1 MEIILIIIGLGI
13 LGAIAYLIYR
23 LQNLGKSPTD
33 DSRANEMM
41 QNLMRDTKETNK
53 EALRGVNEVRR
64 EMHENLNQTTNVLQS
79 RLQQTNKAINE
90 RLDNAAE
97 VIGAVSRE
105 LGGMQEIGRQIQ
117 DFQDFLKSPKLRGN
131 LGEQVMRDLLDQMIP
146 KGCYSLQ
153 YTFREG
159 QTVDAIVKT
168 KQGMIPIDSKFPLEN
183 FRRYAKAKTSE
194 EKKRSH
200 RDFIHDVKKH
210 INDIAKK
217 YILPQEGTVDFAMM
231 YVPAET
237 IWYELVRDDTDL
249 NSYANEKKVYLVSP
263 NSFYYFLK
271 VVMIGLEGTKIE
283 EATKEILATLKG
295 IKQDSE
301 KFGKGLSVL
310 SRHVS
315 NAKNMMDNVNNEY
328 TRLSSKID
336 RVDMLEASPQSVKL
350 KEKSEE

>member
-1 MEIILIIIGLGI
+1 MEIILIIIGVAI
-13 LGAIAYLIYR
+13 LLAIVYLVYR
-23 LQNLGKSPTD
+23 LQNIGKGSD
-33 DSRANEMM
+33 DSKAFEMM
-41 QNLMRDTKETNK
+41 QNLMHDTKETNK
-53 EALRGVNEVRR
+53 EALRGINEVRR
-64 EMHENLNQTTNVLQS
+64 EMHENLNQTTNAMQD
-79 RLQQTNKAINE
+79 RLQKI
-90 RLDNAAE
+90 
-97 VIGAVSRE
+97 
-105 LGGMQEIGRQIQ
+105 
-117 DFQDFLKSPKLRGN
+117 
-131 LGEQVMRDLLDQMIP
+131 MRDLLDQMIP

-183 FRRYAKAKTSE
+183 FRRYAKAKDSE
-194 EKKRSH
+194 EKKRAH
-200 RDFIHDVKKH
+200 RDFIRDVKKH

-237 IWYELVRDDTDL
+237 IWYELVRDDADL
-249 NSYANEKKVYLVSP
+249 NSYANLKKVYLVSP

-271 VVMIGLEGTKIE
+271 VIMIGLEGTKIE
-283 EATKEILATLKG
+283 EATKEILVTLKG

-336 RVDMLEASPQSVKL
+336 RVDMLEASPQSTKL
-350 KEKSEE
+350 KEKSEKEG